1 LIARAVVLRNDMAR
15 ASRSQGPARPCAR
28 LVHIRIAP
36 SPQYLP
42 RSDRRADHTASPPQ
56 APLSIAAQLG

>member
-1 LIARAVVLRNDMAR
+1 
-15 ASRSQGPARPCAR
+15 

-42 RSDRRADHTASPPQ
+42 RSDRRADRIAAPPQ